1 MPQITSRHR
10 RGSAVHEASGRNLR
24 SDMEDQGGQEWV
36 GTPAAA
42 AYLGIRLR
50 TLYRLIND
58 GRLPAYRP
66 ARVFRVRKVDLDE
79 FLDACRVRRG
89 ELDHLCGPDV
99 GLAHE
104 PQDDDD

>member
-1 MPQITSRHR
+1 M
-10 RGSAVHEASGRNLR
+10 GSPDSP
-24 SDMEDQGGQEWV
+24 EWL

-66 ARVFRVRKVDLDE
+66 ARVFRVRKRDLDA
-79 FLDACRVRRG
+79 FLEAHRIQPG
-89 ELDHLCGPDV
+89 ELDHLCGPDWN
-99 GLAHE
+99 GSEE
-104 PQDDDD
+104 PEEEDN

>member
-1 MPQITSRHR
+1 M
-10 RGSAVHEASGRNLR
+10 
-24 SDMEDQGGQEWV
+24 

-66 ARVFRVRKVDLDE
+66 ARVFRVRKADLDE
-79 FLDACRVRRG
+79 FLDACRVGRG

-99 GLAHE
+99 ELPE